1 MSLVGC
7 NKNVIAQKK
16 LPQHFHQQPTQSF
29 SLHSTCFQDLI
40 CQQLIFSI
48 LLAFFLSFFFF
59 FFFLVTFTGF
69 LKSIRMCRYSFK
81 KYDRFC
87 LCISH
92 WVGGGQ
98 QEGDDGKR
106 KKNRRLDFCIYPNE
120 EKDTRAYIQC
130 SLDYHHHEKSA
141 RKTYQL
147 CTDMFK
153 FGTLTKDGA
162 SLGSPYPCQIK
173 SLNLVW

>member
-1 MSLVGC
+1 MSLLKR
-7 NKNVIAQKK
+7 NYHNTSISS
-16 LPQHFHQQPTQSF
+16 QHSLSLYIPHVSKISF
-29 SLHSTCFQDLI
+29 VSN
-40 CQQLIFSI
+40 
-48 LLAFFLSFFFF
+48 LSFPSFWLSFCL
-59 FFFLVTFTGF
+59 FFLVTFTGF